1 MKRLWIAVALLAA
14 MCGATLVNAYYC
26 QQLADSLS
34 GRLNQAQTLVERE
47 QWDQAEELTRQVY
60 QDWQDSH
67 FYLHVVMRH
76 SDTDQ
81 IYGPFNLSS
90 NIWSSRSWT
99 SMPQPTP
106 TWRHRSSCWLRWSR
120 PAWSMCCDL
129 QFCIIYFLQIF

>member
-47 QWDQAEELTRQVY
+47 LWDQAEELTRQVY

-81 IYGPFNLSS
+81 I
-90 NIWSSRSWT
+90 
-99 SMPQPTP
+99 
-106 TWRHRSSCWLRWSR
+106 LRTFQSVLQYLELQELDQY
-120 PAWSMCCDL
+120 AAANADL
-129 QFCIIYFLQIF
+129 AAQIQLLAEMEQASLVNVL

>member
-34 GRLNQAQTLVERE
+34 GRLN
-47 QWDQAEELTRQVY
+47 
-60 QDWQDSH
+60 SH

-81 IYGPFNLSS
+81 I
-90 NIWSSRSWT
+90 
-99 SMPQPTP
+99 
-106 TWRHRSSCWLRWSR
+106 LRTFQSVLQYLELQELDQY
-120 PAWSMCCDL
+120 AAANADL
-129 QFCIIYFLQIF
+129 AAQIQLLAEMEQASLVNVL

>member
-67 FYLHVVMRH
+67 FYLHVDMRH

-81 IYGPFNLSS
+81 I
-90 NIWSSRSWT
+90 
-99 SMPQPTP
+99 
-106 TWRHRSSCWLRWSR
+106 LRTFQSVLQYLELQELDQY
-120 PAWSMCCDL
+120 AAANADL
-129 QFCIIYFLQIF
+129 AAQIQLLAEMEQASLVNVL